1 MPSGAF
7 YLRLPAV
14 RVNRRTISPRVIQPG
29 GRLGLLASVVAVIVF
44 AQPQKF
50 DVQSRLVQVPV
61 MVTDAKGNSLDGL
74 DTPDFELFDNG
85 APQKIVVDSLGS
97 GLAPISLVIAVQS
110 SGISA
115 PVLEKVRKIGAMIQP
130 LIIGERGC
138 AAVVTFS
145 EKVEWLQECTNSNDA
160 IDRAITRLKPAEPR
174 AGRMLDA
181 VAEAVD
187 RLNARPN
194 SRHVLLLISESKDR
208 GSETSLETV
217 ARMCESSAVSVYAFT
232 YSAFVTGFTTKSNPI
247 TRFPIGLRRTT
258 PGRNEP
264 TSPPIQSRQPI
275 STPPEQ
281 RVDILAASEELARLD
296 KTNTAQVLT
305 TLTGG
310 TVMPFTRQSALEEVV
325 QKLGSELQTQY
336 VLSFTP
342 EDRTP
347 GYHRI
352 ELKLKREGEFVL
364 RARPGYWAGASK

>member
-1 MPSGAF
+1 MNIRF
-7 YLRLPAV
+7 LPGWVVVLA
-14 RVNRRTISPRVIQPG
+14 
-29 GRLGLLASVVAVIVF
+29 GLAILPVF
-44 AQPQKF
+44 GQPQKY

-61 MVTDAKGNSLDGL
+61 LVTDAKGNSLDGL
-74 DTPDFELFDNG
+74 EASDFQLFDNG
-85 APQKIVVDSLGS
+85 QPQKFVVDSLGS

-145 EKVEWLQECTNSNDA
+145 ERVEWLQECTNSNDA
-160 IDRAITRLKPAEPR
+160 IDGAINRLKPAEPR

-181 VAEAVD
+181 VAQAVD

-208 GSETSLETV
+208 GSETSLEAV

-264 TSPPIQSRQPI
+264 TSPPIQARQPV

-281 RVDILAASEELARLD
+281 RVDVLAAGEELARLD
-296 KTNTAQVLT
+296 KSNTAQVLT

-310 TVMPFTRQSALEEVV
+310 LVMPFTRQSALEEVV

-342 EDRTP
+342 EDRTV

-364 RARPGYWAGASK
+364 RARPGYWAGAGQ

>member
-1 MPSGAF
+1 MVTMHSPPPF
-7 YLRLPAV
+7 LPLL
-14 RVNRRTISPRVIQPG
+14 
-29 GRLGLLASVVAVIVF
+29 GRLGLLTGVMFLLAS

-61 MVTDAKGNSLDGL
+61 LVTDAKGNTLDGL
-74 DTPDFELFDNG
+74 DTADFQLLDNG
-85 APQKIVVDSLGS
+85 QPQKLIVDSLGS
-97 GLAPISLVIAVQS
+97 GLAPISLVIAVQT

-145 EKVEWLQECTNSNDA
+145 EKVDWLQECTNSNDA
-160 IDRAITRLKPAEPR
+160 IDAALSRLKPAEPR

-181 VAEAVD
+181 VSEAVG
-187 RLNARPN
+187 RLNTRPN

-208 GSETSLETV
+208 GSETSLEAV

-247 TRFPIGLRRTT
+247 TRLPIGMRRSTL
-258 PGRNEP
+258 GRHEP
-264 TSPPIQSRQPI
+264 ASPPTLDRQPR

-281 RVDILAASEELARLD
+281 RVDVLAAGEELARLD
-296 KTNTAQVLT
+296 KSNTAQVLT

-310 TVMPFTRQSALEEVV
+310 TIMPFTRQAALEEVV

-352 ELKLKREGEFVL
+352 ELKLKREGDFLL
-364 RARPGYWAGASK
+364 RARPGYWAGAAQ

>member
-1 MPSGAF
+1 M
-7 YLRLPAV
+7 RLPRLRSALSPLSGGTRVCRRINPNFCV
-14 RVNRRTISPRVIQPG
+14 RLLFSTIVTVLSAG
-29 GRLGLLASVVAVIVF
+29 
-44 AQPQKF
+44 AQPQKY

-61 MVTDAKGNSLDGL
+61 LVTDAKGNSLDGL
-74 DTPDFELFDNG
+74 DTSDFELFDNG
-85 APQKIVVDSLGS
+85 LSQKIVVDSLGS
-97 GLAPISLVIAVQS
+97 GLAPISLVVAVQS

-160 IDRAITRLKPAEPR
+160 IDAAINRLKPAEPR

-194 SRHVLLLISESKDR
+194 ARHVLLLISESKDR
-208 GSETSLETV
+208 GSEASIEAV
-217 ARMCESSAVSVYAFT
+217 ARMCEASAVSVYAFT

-247 TRFPIGLRRTT
+247 TRFPIGLRRSG
-258 PGRNEP
+258 PGRHEP
-264 TSPPIQSRQPI
+264 ASPPTLARQPR

-281 RVDILAASEELARLD
+281 RVDLLAAGEELARLD

-305 TLTGG
+305 SLTGG

-325 QKLGSELQTQY
+325 MKLGSELQTQY

-352 ELKLKREGEFVL
+352 ELKLKREGEFLL
-364 RARPGYWAGASK
+364 RARPGYWSGPAQ